1 MWFGKV
7 GMIMAIW
14 YMSLLFFGY
23 YVGSIFPTSIYA
35 TNPHYTYNSLK
46 TIADS
51 FSGINDSVNTSLIFG
66 DFIAGLTVMKGLFLG
81 APITDALLGLPFVNT
96 AILLEIQIIYVIS
109 EIALWVYII
118 ANRSI

>member
-1 MWFGKV
+1 
-7 GMIMAIW
+7 MIMSVW

-23 YVGSIFPTSIYA
+23 FIGTIFTTASFN
-35 TNPHYTYNSLK
+35 TNPHYTYAALS
-46 TIADS
+46 TIANS
-51 FSGINDSVNTSLIFG
+51 FSSLNQGINTSLIFG

-81 APITDALLGLPFVNT
+81 APITDALLGMPFVSTN
-96 AILLEIQIIYVIS
+96 ILLEIQIIYVVC